1 MNLKNLI
8 LLTGSRLTNMS
19 GTLCSLSG
27 GQSGRTPGNIGK
39 TTYKK
44 IISKDDRG
52 VYLLLMR
59 RLVLSNESGECE
71 TSAEGVVLGR
81 PSRPVGPVEVRV
93 DLSLQSSIVWFF
105 SWVPNSVFGSFC
117 GFQTMC
123 LVLFEGSKLR
133 VWFFSWIP
141 NCVFGSFCGFQTVC
155 LVFAWVPNC
164 VFSLCM
170 GSKL

>member
-1 MNLKNLI
+1 M
-8 LLTGSRLTNMS
+8 
-19 GTLCSLSG
+19 
-27 GQSGRTPGNIGK
+27 
-39 TTYKK
+39 
-44 IISKDDRG
+44 
-52 VYLLLMR
+52 LMR

-141 NCVFGSFCGFQTVC
+141 NCVFGSFCGFQTVS
-155 LVFAWVPNC
+155 LVLF
-164 VFSLCM
+164 L
-170 GSKL
+170 GSNL